1 MENEMKEEQKQDEQA
16 GYTPRPARE
25 VWLARLGLVIMIAFV
40 IYQLLAISR
49 GGL

>member
-1 MENEMKEEQKQDEQA
+1 MEKIEQEEQEEKEA
-16 GYTPRPARE
+16 PYTPRPARE

-40 IYQLLAISR
+40 IYQVLAISR